1 MTRSTLR
8 AAVLGVIVAVAVAL
22 GVVTTSAHAA
32 PVVPAAG
39 YGFATGAE
47 FLQYPQRDLDRT
59 LDTVRQTSASW
70 IRLGIDRSQI
80 ETSPGVYNW
89 STSDR
94 VIGAARARGLRV
106 LALIGY
112 TPILQGGGLLRTA
125 PPANVSDFA
134 VFAQRA
140 VQRYGGQ
147 VNNWEIWNEPNLPIF
162 FGGIPNKSAVYSRLL
177 TATYAAIKQVQPNS
191 TVIAAGLSPMQGSD
205 SPVAFVNDLYRFG
218 ARGSFD
224 ALALHPY
231 VFPGGIG
238 ANPNGAWTDVGA
250 VRTLMVRNGDARK
263 KIWFT
268 EFGAP
273 TNGPQNGG
281 TTPEQQ
287 RDIIASQLAAF
298 SRMPFAGPAFLYTV
312 RDAAGDPGSL
322 TNRETRFGSLLTV
335 DYRLKPTFFLL
346 RR

>member
-1 MTRSTLR
+1 MNRPSLR
-8 AAVLGVIVAVAVAL
+8 AAVLSAVAAVAL
-22 GVVTTSAHAA
+22 VLGLASPANAA
-32 PVVPAAG
+32 PVAPAAG
-39 YGFATGAE
+39 YGFATGSE
-47 FLQYPQRDLDRT
+47 FLQYSQADLDRT
-59 LDTVRQTSASW
+59 LDTVKQTSAGW

-80 ETSPGVYNW
+80 ETGPGVYNW

-94 VIGAARARGLRV
+94 VINAARARGLKV
-106 LALIGY
+106 LALIAY
-112 TPILQGGGLLRTA
+112 TPLLQGGGLLKTA
-125 PPANVSDFA
+125 PPANPNDFA

-147 VNNWEIWNEPNLPIF
+147 VNNWEIWNEPNLPFF
-162 FGGIPNKSAVYSRLL
+162 FGNIPNKSAAYARLL
-177 TATYAAIKQVQPNS
+177 KATYGAIKRVQPNS

-218 ARGSFD
+218 AKGSFD

-238 ANPNGAWTDVGA
+238 ANPNGAWSDIAA
-250 VRTLMVRNGDARK
+250 VRGLMVRNGDAGK

-273 TNGPQNGG
+273 TNGPRNGG
-281 TTPEQQ
+281 NTPEQQ

-298 SRMPFAGPAFLYTV
+298 AQMPFAGPAFIYTI
-312 RDAAGDPGSL
+312 RDTANDPGSL
-322 TNRETRFGSLLTV
+322 NNRETRFGSLLTF
-335 DYRLKPTFFLL
+335 DYKLKPTFFLL

>member
-1 MTRSTLR
+1 
-8 AAVLGVIVAVAVAL
+8 
-22 GVVTTSAHAA
+22 
-32 PVVPAAG
+32 
-39 YGFATGAE
+39 FATGAE
-47 FLQYPQRDLDRT
+47 FLQYSQGDLNRT

-94 VIGAARARGLRV
+94 VINAARARGLRV
-106 LALIGY
+106 LGLIAY
-112 TPILQGGGLLRTA
+112 TPLLQGGGLLKTA
-125 PPANVSDFA
+125 PPANPNDFA

-140 VQRYGGQ
+140 VQRYGSQ

-162 FGGIPNKSAVYSRLL
+162 FGNIPNKSAAYARLIR
-177 TATYAAIKQVQPNS
+177 ATYPAIKAVQPNS

-218 ARGSFD
+218 AKNSFD

-238 ANPNGAWTDVGA
+238 SNPNGAYTDIAA
-250 VRTLMVRNGDARK
+250 VRGLMVRNGDAGK

-268 EFGAP
+268 ELGAP
-273 TNGPQNGG
+273 SNGARFGG
-281 TTPEQQ
+281 NTPDGQ
-287 RDIIASQLAAF
+287 RDIIASELAALAQL
-298 SRMPFAGPAFLYTV
+298 PFAGPAFVYTI
-312 RDAAGDPGSL
+312 RDTANDPGSL
-322 TNRETRFGSLLTV
+322 NNRESRFGALLTS
-335 DYRLKPTFFLL
+335 DYKLKPTYFLL
-346 RR
+346 KR